1 MSKTGITKYVRVR
14 DETNC
19 SRCPS
24 EADAEMKDG
33 IQGVLCY
40 RYTAQYRMGYP
51 PTWECTSLR
60 AHPTGVCPCGHLHWR
75 PLRNHTLLSWIH
87 ILLWV
92 LQRFLPSLSLWF
104 AKNFPSDSSS
114 AHEFH
119 LPFFPRATFRSLIKL
134 LECWSG
140 HTCISFIDHLS
151 LVGWRTLVVREPEIR
166 P

>member
-1 MSKTGITKYVRVR
+1 MVLIHGCSDATVVPRAREPEWSTRSMSKTGITKYVRVR

-92 LQRFLPSLSLWF
+92 LQRFQAALLLSKRFQMHINLTAALTASSHLF
-104 AKNFPSDSSS
+104 TKINF
-114 AHEFH
+114 
-119 LPFFPRATFRSLIKL
+119 K
-134 LECWSG
+134 
-140 HTCISFIDHLS
+140 HTLKTNS
-151 LVGWRTLVVREPEIR
+151 
-166 P
+166 

>member
-1 MSKTGITKYVRVR
+1 MIHEFHVQNWDHKVRVR

-24 EADAEMKDG
+24 EADVEMKDG
-33 IQGVLCY
+33 IQGILYY

-51 PTWECTSLR
+51 PTWECTSPR

-92 LQRFLPSLSLWF
+92 LHRSQAALLLSKRFQMHINLTAALTASSHLF
-104 AKNFPSDSSS
+104 TKINF
-114 AHEFH
+114 
-119 LPFFPRATFRSLIKL
+119 K
-134 LECWSG
+134 
-140 HTCISFIDHLS
+140 HTLKTNS
-151 LVGWRTLVVREPEIR
+151 
-166 P
+166 